1 MPWRM
6 IAKVGFPVVAAMY
19 LLGILSGAIGSP
31 LLQVQGVLN
40 RHVEVDQTV
49 ILLLRQI
56 CRNTSS
62 EYTQA
67 NCEAH

>member
-1 MPWRM
+1 MPWQM

-62 EYTQA
+62 EYTLA

>member
-19 LLGILSGAIGSP
+19 LLGILSGAVGSP
-31 LLQVQGVLN
+31 LLHVQTVLN
-40 RHVEVDQTV
+40 RHVETDQTV

-56 CRNTSS
+56 CRNKSS
-62 EYTQA
+62 EFTQA